1 MVVSPLSCVSCRF
14 CSPPQGVA
22 FAYMK
27 KINRLNAN
35 YTVIPLELLE
45 DQKLSWKAKGLAAY
59 ICHLDS
65 AKIEPSAKTLDLWRT
80 CVYTESL
87 DAYDELVA
95 AGYIEDVISKH
106 GEAPQ

>member
-1 MVVSPLSCVSCRF
+1 
-14 CSPPQGVA
+14 
-22 FAYMK
+22 MK
-27 KINRLNAN
+27 KINKLTAN

-65 AKIEPSAKTLDLWRT
+65 ARIEPAAKMLDLWKT
-80 CVYTESL
+80 CVDTDSL

-95 AGYIEDVISKH
+95 GGYIEDVISKQKW
-106 GEAPQ
+106 EAPQ